1 MPAGP
6 TSETTSLL
14 RKPSVDPE
22 ATSTTGDARRGLNGE
37 PAAGYGTTLENE
49 EAHLKYEDDT
59 TTWQVEI
66 KYIARNSPPLILTYL
81 LQYSFNLVTVFVAGR
96 IGTQELGAAS
106 LASMTANITGLCVY
120 EGLATCLD
128 TLTSQAYGNG
138 KKQLVGLHI
147 QRMCALMLL
156 VTIPIGTVWLCSP
169 LILPYLVPEK
179 EVAALAGRYMQI
191 YLIGAPGWGI
201 FEASKRFTQAQG
213 NFNASLWVL
222 LVCAPINIL
231 LNWLL
236 PFKLGLGFEGA
247 ALAVAISNTLQPIVL
262 VLYVYFLAP
271 STLQCWPGMQ
281 WKRIGQNWAPM
292 VRLSIPGVLMTASEW
307 LAFDILTFAS
317 SYLSTEHL
325 AAQSVVMTVC
335 VAIYHIPFPISI
347 VASTRFGNWIGYG
360 ALTAARQTWR
370 IHYLLFVCIGLFDL
384 AILTVLRHVIAGVF
398 TADEAVRVIIVRV
411 LPIVA
416 SAQLFDALLAISNGL
431 LRGLGRQK
439 IGGWINLAVYY
450 VFALPF
456 SVFLTFGP
464 PKLDMEG
471 LWIGPSLGLGL
482 GAFTMWSY
490 MRLTDWAKAVEDAR
504 AREE

>member
-6 TSETTSLL
+6 VSETTSLL
-14 RKPSVDPE
+14 RKPSFDAEGLSGVAGAKD
-22 ATSTTGDARRGLNGE
+22 ATHGQTVAE
-37 PAAGYGTTLENE
+37 YGTSDNV
-49 EAHLKYEDDT
+49 EAADLKYPDDE
-59 TTWQVEI
+59 TTWQEEI
-66 KYIARNSPPLILTYL
+66 RYLARNSPPLILTYL
-81 LQYSFNLVTVFVAGR
+81 LQYSFSLVTVFVAGR
-96 IGTQELGAAS
+96 LGTEELGAAS

-147 QRMCALMLL
+147 QRMCALMCL
-156 VTIPIGTVWLCSP
+156 VTVPIGTIWLCSP
-169 LILPYLVPEK
+169 LILPHLVPEK
-179 EVAALAGRYMQI
+179 EVALLAGKFMQI

-222 LVCAPINIL
+222 VVCAPFNIF

-236 PFKLGLGFEGA
+236 PFQLGLGFEGA

-262 VLYVYFLAP
+262 ALYVRFFAP
-271 STLQCWPGMQ
+271 ATLECWPGIQ
-281 WKRIGQNWAPM
+281 WKRIAQNWGPM
-292 VRLSIPGVLMTASEW
+292 IRLSIPGVLMTASEW

-317 SYLSTEHL
+317 SYLSAEHL

-335 VAIYHIPFPISI
+335 VAIYHLPFPISI

-360 ALTAARQTWR
+360 ALNAARKTWR
-370 IHYLLFVCIGLFDL
+370 THYMLFICIGLCDL
-384 AILTVLRHVIAGVF
+384 ALLTSLRHVIAGVF
-398 TADEAVRVIIVRV
+398 TSDEVVRAIIVRV

-450 VFALPF
+450 VFALPLSF
-456 SVFLTFGP
+456 VLTFGP
-464 PKLDMEG
+464 PKLDIEG
-471 LWIGPSLGLGL
+471 LWIGPCLGLGL

-490 MRLTDWAKAVEDAR
+490 MKLTDWTKAVEDAR